1 MEAVLAEELE
11 WAPATIAARHDEPS
25 QRYKMKRRSTEV
37 EKLE

>member
-25 QRYKMKRRSTEV
+25 KRDVNRDTR
-37 EKLE
+37 